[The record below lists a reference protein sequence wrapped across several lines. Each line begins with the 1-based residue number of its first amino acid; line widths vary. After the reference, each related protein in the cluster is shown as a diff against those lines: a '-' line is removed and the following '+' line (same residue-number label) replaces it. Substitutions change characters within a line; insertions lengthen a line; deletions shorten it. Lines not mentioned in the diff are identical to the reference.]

1 MRQRSW
7 WKSGKKAVGNKRNGR
22 QFTQTELTGG
32 KDRALLAVEY
42 EEKKREEEL
51 KKRASKMGLSLGEEE
66 EEGGRKELKNLTIE
80 HQYILA
86 LYMTGKY
93 SQTEIARM
101 AEVHNGTV
109 WKVVHSKLGQE
120 LIKEW
125 KSGLEAELDALMPL
139 AVDAVRGALKS
150 GDKKTKL
157 LGVDRFVKM
166 TGRGEPG
173 AGVTVN
179 IVNDARGRFIED
191 LRDLAE
197 QEKVIEGEAEVVG

>member
-1 MRQRSW
+1 M
-7 WKSGKKAVGNKRNGR
+7 ANKRNGS

-42 EEKKREEEL
+42 EEKKAEEL
-51 KKRASKMGLSLGEEE
+51 KKRADKMGLSLGEGE
-66 EEGGRKELKNLTIE
+66 EEGGKKQELKKLTIE

-125 KSGLEAELDALMPL
+125 KEGLEAELDALMPL

-191 LRDLAE
+191 LKDLAE

>member
-1 MRQRSW
+1 MRRISW
-7 WKSGKKAVGNKRNGR
+7 WKSGKKAVANKRNGS

-32 KDRALLAVEY
+32 KDRSLLAVEY
-42 EEKKREEEL
+42 EEKKRDKEL
-51 KKRASKMGLSLGEEE
+51 KKRAGKMGLSLGGI
-66 EEGGRKELKNLTIE
+66 EEGEKKELKNLTIE

-101 AEVHNGTV
+101 VEVHYGTV
-109 WKVVHSKLGQE
+109 WRIVHSKLGQE

-125 KSGLEAELDALMPL
+125 KEGLEAELDALMPL

-150 GDKKTKL
+150 GDKKTRL

-173 AGVTVN
+173 GGVTVN